1 MERLNRFIVHTVP
14 WLTLG
19 MVLVTFVIVILRY
32 LFGRGWVWMQ
42 EIALYMHAFT
52 FLLAASYTLARDAH
66 VRVDILYRPLGVR
79 RKALVNL
86 LGSALLLIPCCSVL
100 LYQSLPFVAGSW
112 AVLEGSQDGGG
123 LEAVYLLKTA
133 IPLCFVLL
141 FLQALAIIHHSV
153 QTLRTQ

>member
-19 MVLVTFVIVILRY
+19 MVLVTFVIVVLRY

-52 FLLAASYTLARDAH
+52 FLLAAGYTLARDEH

-79 RKALVNL
+79 RKALINL
-86 LGSALLLIPCCSVL
+86 LGSLLLLIPCCSVL
-100 LYQSLPFVAGSW
+100 FYQSLPFVADSW

-133 IPLCFVLL
+133 IPLCFLLL
-141 FLQALAIIHHSV
+141 FLQALAIAHRSI
-153 QTLRTQ
+153 QTLRTP

>member
-1 MERLNRFIVHTVP
+1 MERLNRFIAHTVP

-19 MVLVTFVIVILRY
+19 MVLVTFVIVVLRY

-52 FLLAASYTLARDAH
+52 FLLAAGYTLACDEH
-66 VRVDILYRPLGVR
+66 VRVDILYRPWGVR

-86 LGSALLLIPCCSVL
+86 LGSLLLLIPCCSVL
-100 LYQSLPFVAGSW
+100 FYQSLPFVVDSW
-112 AVLEGSQDGGG
+112 VVLEGSQDGGG

-133 IPLCFVLL
+133 IPLCFLLL
-141 FLQALAIIHHSV
+141 FLQALSIAHRSV
-153 QTLRTQ
+153 QTLRAP